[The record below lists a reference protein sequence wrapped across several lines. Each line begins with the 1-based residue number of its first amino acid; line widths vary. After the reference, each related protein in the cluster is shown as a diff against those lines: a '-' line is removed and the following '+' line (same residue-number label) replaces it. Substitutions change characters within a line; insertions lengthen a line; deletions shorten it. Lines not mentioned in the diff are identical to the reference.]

1 MNPRS
6 HKRYSGKPRT
16 TPRLSDKG
24 KKGLRVIA
32 RDGEPIESLLRRFKR
47 SIIKEGILQDVKK
60 HQTYEKPSAIRKRKE
75 KQRKKNIA
83 KFQNERA
90 AEFE

>member
-6 HKRYSGKPRT
+6 HKRYSSKPKMP
-16 TPRLSDKG
+16 PRVSEKG
-24 KKGLRVIA
+24 KKGLRVVA
-32 RDGEPIESLLRRFKR
+32 RQGEPIESLLRRFKR

-60 HQTYEKPSAIRKRKE
+60 HQTYEKPSEIRKRKE
-75 KQRKKNIA
+75 KQKKKNIA
-83 KFQNERA
+83 KFQSERE